1 MRLALR
7 EMRRRPNRFLTAT
20 LVLVLIAMLLML
32 LGGLLDG
39 LIKRSTSAVDAQRA
53 DLVVLSSTAEKS
65 FLRSRVT
72 PEQRAQIA
80 DVPGVRRVGGL
91 GVSQLAA
98 RVPGNSPRDLADVA
112 VFGYQIAPSGVPAP
126 PGSNQVYADRI
137 LESDG
142 VKTGMTL
149 RLGPARTPV
158 KVAGMVDGTSYSGAG
173 ALWGSPSTWRTV
185 QNANRPGSAV
195 GPGVFQVL
203 VVQTDGD
210 TDAVARRIDAATD
223 GATETVSRSE
233 AIDAIG
239 GVRQQRSV
247 FNQIIGVTVIIAVI
261 VVALFFALLTVE
273 RISLYGVLKAIGAR
287 SRTLFGGVVLQ
298 AVIVSLIA
306 AIVGGLFA
314 VLFDVLI
321 PPDALPYELLPSRL
335 VVSTIALVLAS
346 IVGSAFSL
354 RRVLRVDPASAIGR
368 TT

>member
-1 MRLALR
+1 MKLALR
-7 EMRRRPNRFLTAT
+7 EMRRRPSRFLTAT

-39 LIKRSTSAVDAQRA
+39 LINRATSAVTAQRA
-53 DLVVLSSTAEKS
+53 DLVVFSSTAEQS
-65 FLRSRVT
+65 FLRSRIT
-72 PEQRAQIA
+72 PEQRAEIA
-80 DVPGVRRVGGL
+80 GVRGVRKVGGL

-98 RVPGNSPRDLADVA
+98 RVPGNGPRDLADVA
-112 VFGYQIAPSGVPAP
+112 VFGYQVAPEGVPAP
-126 PGSNQVYADRI
+126 PRTGEVYADRV
-137 LESDG
+137 LEADG
-142 VKTGMTL
+142 VEVGMTL

-158 KVAGMVDGTSYSGAG
+158 EVVGLVDGTSYSGAG

-203 VVQTDGD
+203 VVQTESDD
-210 TDAVARRIDAATD
+210 TGVARRIDAATG

-233 AIDAIG
+233 AVDAIG

-247 FNQIIGVTVIIAVI
+247 FNQIIGVTLLIAVV

-273 RISLYGVLKAIGAR
+273 RIGLYGMLKAIGKR
-287 SRTLFGGVVLQ
+287 SRTLFGGLMLQ
-298 AVIVSLIA
+298 AIIVSAIA
-306 AIVGGLFA
+306 AFVGGLVA
-314 VLFDVLI
+314 LLFDALI
-321 PPDALPYELLPSRL
+321 PAGALPYELLPRRL
-335 VVSTIALVLAS
+335 VVSSVALVLAA